1 MRALALILSLILA
14 APTAWAGE
22 CSGPDGSVTVSV
34 TPLTF
39 NDYFA
44 SNPAPDI
51 GNFTVNAACTGGS
64 DSPVLPPL
72 SVGLTTGSGNF
83 GARTMANGA
92 AILDYQIYSDET
104 LINVW
109 GDGAGSGA
117 AVSTSGGSQS
127 QAFTGYG
134 KIFAGQWVTVGTYT
148 DRVTVTITY

>member
-1 MRALALILSLILA
+1 MRALALSLSLILA
-14 APTAWAGE
+14 VPAAWAGE
-22 CSGPDGSVTVSV
+22 CWGSDGSVTVSV
-34 TPLTF
+34 PPLTL

-51 GNFTVNAACTGGS
+51 GDFTVNAVCTGGS

-83 GARTMANGA
+83 GARMMANGA
-92 AILDYQIYSDET
+92 AILNFQIYSDET
-104 LINVW
+104 LVNVW
-109 GDGAGSGA
+109 GDGSGGGEV
-117 AVSTSGGSQS
+117 VSTSGGTQSQS
-127 QAFTGYG
+127 FTGYG